1 MSPVDLESAAGTIL
15 RAFDEHRRRVQ
26 EITRRVQERFER
38 RDWAGIRQ
46 DTVERLGLH
55 SRNIGRVCEQLG
67 EGLRDRSLWPGIK
80 EAYTARIVGRNDF
93 ELAQTWFNSLSRRV
107 FGHDGVDPTIDFAS
121 DEFPLPY
128 HGWEMASAR
137 MYAVR
142 RVDAGVVRKILEDA
156 GFGVPFLDLE
166 RDAALAAER
175 IRQALTEEVEA
186 LDVLRP
192 IFFRNKGAYIVG
204 RARLR
209 DGRRMPLLL
218 PIASREDGL
227 ELDAVLH
234 TEDEASVVFSFARW
248 YFHADVESPRE
259 VIGFLESILPKK
271 RIAELYIS
279 LGYSKHGKTELYRDL
294 MRHVAGSDEEPFVVS
309 EGQRGLVMSVFDLP
323 SYPFVFKIIKDRFP
337 PQKTASREKV
347 REKYRE
353 VLQNDRV
360 GRVVDFQEY
369 EHLKV
374 PRARFEP
381 GLLDELLRE
390 SGKNV
395 EVRGDDVVIRHVYVE
410 RKVTPLDVYLRKVV
424 EEKAL
429 AAISDYGR
437 CIKDLAAANIFP
449 GDVLLKNFGV
459 TRHGRVVFY
468 DYDEVGR
475 LTDYRFRP
483 FPARATSSR
492 RCRPRPG
499 SRWTRATSS
508 PRSSAASW
516 GWRGRAGR
524 RSSTSTATCSAW
536 TSGSACRSATG
547 PARSSSS
554 FPTATSGGCAR
565 SDGRGR
571 CHEDRDPRH
580 LPPPDPGSPRLGHRP
595 GTGQGRSP
603 GCDRGDRHPRRRRAA
618 HGHVLHAGL
627 EARPGHERLLP
638 RAARGDHPR
647 RQRPWPCLPHGHG
660 HGRARPLSEM
670 EAASLEAADSAWQ
683 KLQEHLSGVDILD
696 RIDRSV

>member
-1 MSPVDLESAAGTIL
+1 MSPVDRESSVAREI
-15 RAFDEHRRRVQ
+15 RHAFDEHRQRVQ
-26 EITRRVQERFER
+26 AITRRVQQRFER
-38 RDWAGIRQ
+38 RDWPGIRQ

-55 SRNIGRVCEQLG
+55 SRNIDRLCQVLGEQLG
-67 EGLRDRSLWPGIK
+67 ERLRDRALWASLK
-80 EAYTARIVGRNDF
+80 EAYTATILGRNDF

-156 GFGVPFLDLE
+156 GFRVPFRDLE
-166 RDAALAAER
+166 GDAALAADR
-175 IRQALTEEVEA
+175 IRQALLERFGTEEVEA

-192 IFFRNKGAYIVG
+192 IFFRNKGAYVVG
-204 RARLR
+204 RARLWES
-209 DGRRMPLLL
+209 GVYMPLLL
-218 PIASREDGL
+218 PIASREAGL

-259 VIGFLESILPKK
+259 VIGFLESILPRK

-294 MRHVAGSDEEPFVVS
+294 MRHILAAEASEEPFVVS
-309 EGQRGLVMSVFDLP
+309 QGQRGLVMSVFDLP

-337 PQKTASREKV
+337 PQKTASRETV

-353 VLQNDRV
+353 VLQHDRV
-360 GRVVDFQEY
+360 GRLVDFQEY
-369 EHLKV
+369 EHLKI
-374 PRARFEP
+374 PRARFDP
-381 GLLDELLRE
+381 GLLEELLRE
-390 SGKNV
+390 SAKNV

-410 RKVTPLDVYLRKVV
+410 RRVMPLDVYLRTV
-424 EEKAL
+424 EEEDAL

-475 LTDYRFRP
+475 LTDCHFRP
-483 FPARATSSR
+483 FPDARHEFEELSSETWFAVADGDVF
-492 RCRPRPG
+492 PEEL
-499 SRWTRATSS
+499 
-508 PRSSAASW
+508 
-516 GWRGRAGR
+516 GR
-524 RSSTSTATCSAW
+524 
-536 TSGSACRSATG
+536 
-547 PARSSSS
+547 
-554 FPTATSGGCAR
+554 F
-565 SDGRGR
+565 
-571 CHEDRDPRH
+571 
-580 LPPPDPGSPRLGHRP
+580 
-595 GTGQGRSP
+595 
-603 GCDRGDRHPRRRRAA
+603 
-618 HGHVLHAGL
+618 VGL
-627 EARPGHERLLP
+627 EGARR
-638 RAARGDHPR
+638 
-647 RQRPWPCLPHGHG
+647 
-660 HGRARPLSEM
+660 
-670 EAASLEAADSAWQ
+670 EAF
-683 KLQEHLSGVDILD
+683 LQEHGDLFGVEFWQRMQERNLSGEIIEFFPYRDERRLRPRGREGEVP
-696 RIDRSV
+696 